1 MPNAGASNFS
11 GGGNFGLPDGSILKG
26 TIKSFSAAKGYGF
39 IMTDEGLMGA
49 SQSGFSS
56 SNPEENVRFV
66 RFTRDTLEP
75 QLATSD
81 VAGVYV
87 QFELFRTPDRKFWA
101 RNIRA
106 LGAVQQRPTTGFSSV
121 PPSMPMA
128 AQGCPG
134 MASPS
139 SMMMQSM
146 GMGIQ
151 AGMQAGYAMMMG
163 MPGAMGMYGPR
174 PGMPGMM
181 GLRPGMPGMVRPG
194 FGPAVPGGMCGFAQN
209 RKRDFSPHAGS
220 RAIAEAVRGGGP
232 AGAGGVPGAPP
243 GQPAPGQSGWQ
254 PEKPKSKSR
263 SESSSSSSSSTPE
276 VKRKKKKKKKKKK
289 KRDRSSSEESS
300 ERSESSARSRS
311 RSPHGT
317 AGGEAPSPPADD
329 AQAKEINEAKKE
341 ALEKLM
347 ALQKIEPMENRIKE
361 WRALLRIWHPDKN
374 PDKKEVATA
383 VFQFLQKGKTIVN
396 PKG

>member
-1 MPNAGASNFS
+1 
-11 GGGNFGLPDGSILKG
+11 
-26 TIKSFSAAKGYGF
+26 
-39 IMTDEGLMGA
+39 
-49 SQSGFSS
+49 
-56 SNPEENVRFV
+56 
-66 RFTRDTLEP
+66 
-75 QLATSD
+75 
-81 VAGVYV
+81 
-87 QFELFRTPDRKFWA
+87 
-101 RNIRA
+101 
-106 LGAVQQRPTTGFSSV
+106 
-121 PPSMPMA
+121 
-128 AQGCPG
+128 
-134 MASPS
+134 
-139 SMMMQSM
+139 
-146 GMGIQ
+146 
-151 AGMQAGYAMMMG
+151 
-163 MPGAMGMYGPR
+163 
-174 PGMPGMM
+174 
-181 GLRPGMPGMVRPG
+181 
-194 FGPAVPGGMCGFAQN
+194 
-209 RKRDFSPHAGS
+209 
-220 RAIAEAVRGGGP
+220 
-232 AGAGGVPGAPP
+232 
-243 GQPAPGQSGWQ
+243 
-254 PEKPKSKSR
+254 
-263 SESSSSSSSSTPE
+263 